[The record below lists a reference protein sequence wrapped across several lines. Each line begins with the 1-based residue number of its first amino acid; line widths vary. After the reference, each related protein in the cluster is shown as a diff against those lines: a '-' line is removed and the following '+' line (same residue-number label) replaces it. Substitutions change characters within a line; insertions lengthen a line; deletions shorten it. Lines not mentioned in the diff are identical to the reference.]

1 MSGLFGYQG
10 GVGGGGAGTPGADG
24 ATWLNGAIDPA
35 ANIGSNNDY
44 YINTASY
51 DIFQKQSGAWV
62 KIGNLK
68 GAAGATGATGTPGA
82 TWLNGTIDPTAGLGT
97 NNDYYINTA
106 SYDIFQ
112 KQSGAW
118 VKIGNLKGAAGATGA
133 TGPGVPAG
141 GTTGQF
147 LSKKSNTDYD
157 TQWVAAP
164 TGGGSTDG
172 WNPVNATLSYSSSDA
187 PNYVLSTGGVD
198 LSNVI
203 PLGARIR
210 LYQTNAFKY
219 GIVVAVNATT
229 ITIYGGTDYSI
240 VNAAITNPYFSVA
253 KAPFGFPLDPAKW
266 SVVLTDSINRPIS
279 SPTVDTLY
287 DTGLSITVPV
297 GMWDFGYTALIRADK
312 TSTGISGYV
321 ELSRSTTAETDLDT
335 ITGIIGYDHTAIV
348 IGRRKIISLTEK
360 TTFYMLMKTKTP
372 DGLTTLAVR
381 GDFAPTVISAVC
393 AYL

>member
-1 MSGLFGYQG
+1 MPGLFGYQG

-68 GAAGATGATGTPGA
+68 GAAGATG
-82 TWLNGTIDPTAGLGT
+82 
-97 NNDYYINTA
+97 
-106 SYDIFQ
+106 
-112 KQSGAW
+112 
-118 VKIGNLKGAAGATGA
+118 
-133 TGPGVPAG
+133 PGVPVG
-141 GTTGQF
+141 GTAGQF
-147 LSKKSNTDYD
+147 LSKKSDTDYD

-198 LSNVI
+198 LSNVM

-240 VNAAITNPYFSVA
+240 ANATITNPYFSVA

-266 SVVLTDSINRPIS
+266 SVVLTDSTNRPIS
-279 SPTVDTLY
+279 RPTMDTLY

-297 GMWDFGYTALIRADK
+297 GMWDFGYTALIRAEK
-312 TSTGISGYV
+312 TNAAISGYV
-321 ELSRSTTAETDLDT
+321 ELSRSTTAETDLDM
-335 ITGIIGYDHTAIV
+335 ITGITGYDITSMV
-348 IGRRKIISLTEK
+348 MGRRKIISLTQK
-360 TTFYMLMKTKTP
+360 TTFYVLVKTKT
-372 DGLTTLAVR
+372 GGETTATLAVR